1 MWGLITAFALVGGL
15 VAFACREKANP
26 ILKPALWKIR
36 LARLAS
42 IPTGR
47 LTLDQAEDGVILSRR
62 LGEDDLERRFAL
74 VARKLK
80 TRRPKT

>member
-15 VAFACREKANP
+15 VISACREKTDP
-26 ILKPALWKIR
+26 IIKPALQKLK
-36 LARLAS
+36 LAALAS
-42 IPTGR
+42 IPIKR